1 MEEKIENGKGQEQ
14 EPVIKEFV
22 HKEQPAKE
30 SGGKELFEKYKK
42 IVQSHRCE
50 LWLLG
55 ALLLLLAVVLLG
67 ILLCRTPVITVLLV
81 VLLEVVMAV
90 SLCRS
95 PVWLHG
101 AVLLLNI
108 ILGVVFHFTGFML
121 LACLIYLAGIWVLHV
136 LGK

>member
-1 MEEKIENGKGQEQ
+1 MEEKIETGKGQEQ

-30 SGGKELFEKYKK
+30 SGGKELLEKYKQ
-42 IVQSHRCE
+42 IVQSHKCE

-81 VLLEVVMAV
+81 VSLEVVLAV

-108 ILGVVFHFTGFML
+108 ILGIVFHFTGFML